1 MELQYHSDITCFHV
15 LVLEQ
20 VVQNV
25 DRRLTREEHLED
37 EVCRAAIDG
46 DERSRRIRS
55 FHGQHE
61 QVQARMDYI
70 QWRSDDE
77 SIN

>member
-1 MELQYHSDITCFHV
+1 MTCFHV

-25 DRRLTREEHLED
+25 DRRFTREEHLED

-46 DERSRRIRS
+46 DERSRRVRC
-55 FHGQHE
+55 FDGQHE
-61 QVQARMDYI
+61 QVQARMDHV

-77 SIN
+77 SS